1 MDAIQEYIGDMATS
15 VKNTI
20 IGLVD
25 NNKKAVAVS
34 NLMMLTGEDITFT
47 THVVEAIAHDA
58 KCGETMGYGRKV
70 EKYTVLL
77 NGVVAMIGDFD
88 TASTYA
94 RGLSGNRVVRKTQ
107 PDDFVRSFDRKVVV
121 HKLVGDNNKLHIV
134 EENWNQ
140 TTLFGG

>member
-1 MDAIQEYIGDMATS
+1 MVTSIQ
-15 VKNTI
+15 
-20 IGLVD
+20 LVRM
-25 NNKKAVAVS
+25 S
-34 NLMMLTGEDITFT
+34 
-47 THVVEAIAHDA
+47 
-58 KCGETMGYGRKV
+58 
-70 EKYTVLL
+70 
-77 NGVVAMIGDFD
+77 
-88 TASTYA
+88 